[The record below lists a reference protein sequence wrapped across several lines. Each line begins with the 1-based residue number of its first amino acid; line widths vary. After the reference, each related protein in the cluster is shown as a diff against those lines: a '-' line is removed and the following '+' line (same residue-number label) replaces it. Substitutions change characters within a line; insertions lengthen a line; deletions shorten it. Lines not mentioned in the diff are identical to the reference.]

1 MIRFYNVTKRYSGG
15 QTALNDVSFHVER
28 GEFVFLT
35 GSSGA
40 GKTTLLKVIFRQE
53 SPTQGQI
60 LVNGRNVSSIPR
72 KKVPFLRR
80 SIGVVFQDFRL
91 IHRKTVFENVT
102 FVPKVLGVHLKDR
115 RRIAYAALR
124 RVGLAHRISAFP
136 PELSGGE
143 QQRVAIARAVIN
155 RPELL
160 IADEPTGNLDP
171 ELSREILRLFLD
183 INRQGTTILLATH
196 DKDII
201 QRLGGRLLTL
211 DGGKLVSD
219 QTLPPG
225 PLAVHGGRPS
235 PAIGAE
241 GESAVDSTF
250 EAEAGDE
257 FGNELDHEALAMDQD
272 LSFE

>member
-1 MIRFYNVTKRYSGG
+1 MAPARRPC
-15 QTALNDVSFHVER
+15 
-28 GEFVFLT
+28 
-35 GSSGA
+35 SS
-40 GKTTLLKVIFRQE
+40 
-53 SPTQGQI
+53 TQGQI

-102 FVPKVLGVHLKDR
+102 FVPKVLGIHLKDR
-115 RRIAYAALR
+115 RRIAHAALR
-124 RVGLAHRISAFP
+124 RVGLAHRINAFP
-136 PELSGGE
+136 AELSGGE

-196 DKDII
+196 DKEII

-211 DGGKLVSD
+211 DGGRLAAD

-225 PLAVHGGRPS
+225 TLAS
-235 PAIGAE
+235 
-241 GESAVDSTF
+241 
-250 EAEAGDE
+250 
-257 FGNELDHEALAMDQD
+257 HEARRAPTLEDGLGDALGSEVDAP
-272 LSFE
+272 

>member
-1 MIRFYNVTKRYSGG
+1 MMTSTETSTDMIRFYNVTKRYPGG
-15 QTALNDVSFHVER
+15 QTALDDVSFHVER

-53 SPTQGQI
+53 SPSQGQI

-124 RVGLAHRISAFP
+124 RVGLAHRINAFP

-211 DGGKLVSD
+211 DSGRLASD

-225 PLAVHGGRPS
+225 ELARHETPASPS
-235 PAIGAE
+235 FVTE
-241 GESAVDSTF
+241 D
-250 EAEAGDE
+250 
-257 FGNELDHEALAMDQD
+257 GNEYEDENSPDGEAY
-272 LSFE
+272 SFE

>member
-1 MIRFYNVTKRYSGG
+1 MEGKVDDECTSMTSTDMIRFYNVTKHYPGG
-15 QTALNDVSFHVER
+15 QTALDDVSFGVER

-102 FVPKVLGVHLKDR
+102 FVPKVLGIHLKDR

-124 RVGLAHRISAFP
+124 RVGLAHRINAFP
-136 PELSGGE
+136 AELSGGE

-196 DKDII
+196 DKEII

-211 DGGKLVSD
+211 DGGRLASD

-225 PLAVHGGRPS
+225 
-235 PAIGAE
+235 
-241 GESAVDSTF
+241 
-250 EAEAGDE
+250 
-257 FGNELDHEALAMDQD
+257 ALASHETRRAPALEDGLED
-272 LSFE
+272 ALSYEVDAP